1 MFGSDGTT
9 LIASNE
15 EMHDIMKIGKS
26 VQESVLLIK
35 RVSKIKNK
43 AK

>member
-1 MFGSDGTT
+1 MFGSGGTT

-15 EMHDIMKIGKS
+15 EMHDITKIAKS
-26 VQESVLLIK
+26 VQESGLLIK
-35 RVSKIKNK
+35 RVRKIKNK